1 MNAFNYFGGV
11 PNEILTD
18 NMKTVV
24 VGREAGKVI
33 WNTQFSDF
41 AVDIGF
47 VPKVCRVRTPQT
59 KGKVERLVR
68 YVKENFFPGRHFTD
82 LNDLNLQVL
91 NWCRNADSKTHGT
104 TGKIPLT
111 ELASEHLQPLPEQM
125 VLDRYRWETRTVT
138 REGLVSFDG
147 IRYGVPW
154 QYSGKEVQVR
164 LYKGNLEI
172 YYNEILLAKHPAQ
185 HRAGNIVW
193 LQGQYRGLAERH
205 GIAVPNT
212 MAFRTTTQVFPILYR
227 NLCRGVAQSMTSC
240 WEVSTMVDLEHARAL
255 LEDMGLHTAAELLD
269 AQAEKSMHGQHT
281 YVQFLNELLTSEQQ
295 ERKRKSEETRL
306 KLAKLPN
313 RKTLDE
319 FDFSFQPSID
329 KRQFDELQTLAFAAR
344 SENVIL
350 LGPPG
355 VGKTH
360 LAVGLALKALEAGL
374 VVYYTTLPHLIAD
387 LKKAQEQNRLERRW
401 RVYLRPAVLVIDEV
415 GYMQLS
421 RQEAE
426 LLFRLIS
433 ERYEHG
439 SIILTSNKY
448 FSDWGELLSDNVLA
462 TALLDRLLH
471 HAQVI
476 NIRGQTYR
484 LRDRLKAGVLPVPAA
499 EIPANM

>member
-1 MNAFNYFGGV
+1 
-11 PNEILTD
+11 
-18 NMKTVV
+18 
-24 VGREAGKVI
+24 
-33 WNTQFSDF
+33 
-41 AVDIGF
+41 
-47 VPKVCRVRTPQT
+47 
-59 KGKVERLVR
+59 
-68 YVKENFFPGRHFTD
+68 
-82 LNDLNLQVL
+82 
-91 NWCRNADSKTHGT
+91 
-104 TGKIPLT
+104 
-111 ELASEHLQPLPEQM
+111 
-125 VLDRYRWETRTVT
+125 
-138 REGLVSFDG
+138 
-147 IRYGVPW
+147 
-154 QYSGKEVQVR
+154 
-164 LYKGNLEI
+164 
-172 YYNEILLAKHPAQ
+172 
-185 HRAGNIVW
+185 
-193 LQGQYRGLAERH
+193 
-205 GIAVPNT
+205 
-212 MAFRTTTQVFPILYR
+212 
-227 NLCRGVAQSMTSC
+227 
-240 WEVSTMVDLEHARAL
+240 MVDLEHARAL

-269 AQAEKSMHGQHT
+269 AQAEKSMHEQHT

>member
-212 MAFRTTTQVFPILYR
+212 MAFRTTTQV
-227 NLCRGVAQSMTSC
+227 
-240 WEVSTMVDLEHARAL
+240 EVR
-255 LEDMGLHTAAELLD
+255 EL
-269 AQAEKSMHGQHT
+269 
-281 YVQFLNELLTSEQQ
+281 
-295 ERKRKSEETRL
+295 
-306 KLAKLPN
+306 
-313 RKTLDE
+313 
-319 FDFSFQPSID
+319 SIYD
-329 KRQFDELQTLAFAAR
+329 Q
-344 SENVIL
+344 L
-350 LGPPG
+350 LGG
-355 VGKTH
+355 VHNG
-360 LAVGLALKALEAGL
+360 
-374 VVYYTTLPHLIAD
+374 
-387 LKKAQEQNRLERRW
+387 
-401 RVYLRPAVLVIDEV
+401 
-415 GYMQLS
+415 
-421 RQEAE
+421 
-426 LLFRLIS
+426 
-433 ERYEHG
+433 
-439 SIILTSNKY
+439 
-448 FSDWGELLSDNVLA
+448 
-462 TALLDRLLH
+462 
-471 HAQVI
+471 
-476 NIRGQTYR
+476 
-484 LRDRLKAGVLPVPAA
+484 
-499 EIPANM
+499 